1 MCLVI
6 RAKQSESIA
15 TIADLP
21 SEVAA
26 IYQKET
32 QLRTTSPLATKTL
45 RVTKQ
50 PDGLYDLS
58 PRYAPGLYVYPYVRR
73 YAGTEW
79 FHIWALPTR
88 QQVKIHTS
96 VRSRYTSVVMLMGLH
111 STLLDKGTVEHA
123 VKVARA
129 DADEIVRGY
138 QTQLKTIVVPID
150 ITALGNDV
158 VSDSLIVYVPAP
170 LTKLVATT
178 GPELNSNEDYELSRF
193 WIDVT
198 GDMTHPSPHL
208 TQKEFET
215 TLYIQVPPGVRK
227 VCNDTARCDRN
238 GLTYTL
244 AAPDEYCKQKGGE
257 TK

>member
-21 SEVAA
+21 GEISA
-26 IYQKET
+26 IYQKEW
-32 QLRTTSPLATKTL
+32 QLRTTNPLATKTL

-50 PDGLYDLS
+50 PDGLYDLR
-58 PRYAPGLYVYPYVRR
+58 PQFAHGLYAYPYVRR

-88 QQVKIHTS
+88 QQVKIYTS
-96 VRSRYTSVVMLMGLH
+96 VRSRHTSVVMLMGLH

-123 VKVARA
+123 VKRARA
-129 DADEIVRGY
+129 DADEVVRGH
-138 QTQLKTIVVPID
+138 QTQLQTIAIPIN

-178 GPELNSNEDYELSRF
+178 GPELNSDEDHELSRF

-198 GDMTHPSPHL
+198 GDMTHLSPHL

-215 TLYIQVPPGVRK
+215 TLYAQVPPGVRK
-227 VCNDTARCDRN
+227 ACNDTTHCDRN

-244 AAPDEYCKQKGGE
+244 VAPDEYCTQKGGE